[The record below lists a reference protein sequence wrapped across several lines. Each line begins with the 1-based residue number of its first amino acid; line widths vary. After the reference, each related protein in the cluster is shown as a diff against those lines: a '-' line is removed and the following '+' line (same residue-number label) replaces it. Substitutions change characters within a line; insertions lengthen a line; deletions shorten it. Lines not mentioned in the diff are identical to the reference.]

1 MIHTEE
7 LNYLSSSHANM
18 SKVCDKMQGCLIS
31 NYNLELLGS
40 VWGIEGG
47 QSDAG
52 QGYPISSTNFTPYV

>member
-1 MIHTEE
+1 
-7 LNYLSSSHANM
+7 M